1 MASHVCGIYVL
12 PFSVPFLNSPC
23 SLIFPVLESV
33 SFVSSGSCYIPSISC
48 CSNINFAFFGFFN
61 CSFSMF
67 ELISN
72 CVFRRLQFEL
82 CNHCPIHP
90 FFFLLFKPVLDC
102 LLCLLCLTAWVF
114 TIIQP
119 IGWEFGVLADPILRG
134 MSTLVLKWW
143 RASCRSAVI
152 SEWSSFRALGGEMA
166 GKRPA
171 MGTLCIMQLRL
182 AGTQQPSERWDV
194 EPPWQGPLSCL
205 RSAECCCIRWSAS
218 LKSS

>member
-1 MASHVCGIYVL
+1 MAESSISERNERAHVTAVRPGRPHMFVVFTESLVL

-90 FFFLLFKPVLDC
+90 FFLLFKPVLDC

-119 IGWEFGVLADPILRG
+119 IGWEFGVLADPILEG
-134 MSTLVLKWW
+134 CL
-143 RASCRSAVI
+143 
-152 SEWSSFRALGGEMA
+152 
-166 GKRPA
+166 
-171 MGTLCIMQLRL
+171 
-182 AGTQQPSERWDV
+182 
-194 EPPWQGPLSCL
+194 PWF
-205 RSAECCCIRWSAS
+205 
-218 LKSS
+218 